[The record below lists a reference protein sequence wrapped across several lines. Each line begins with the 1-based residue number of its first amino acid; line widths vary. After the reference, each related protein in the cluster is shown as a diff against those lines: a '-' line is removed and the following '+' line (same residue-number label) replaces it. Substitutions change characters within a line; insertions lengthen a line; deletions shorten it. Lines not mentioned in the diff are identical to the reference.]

1 MYNLTKTIKDKTIY
15 LKDFIKG
22 TIETTENKTEAMQFE
37 SFHAANTYAKQS
49 ISTLT
54 WRATKDEGLN

>member
-22 TIETTENKTEAMQFE
+22 TIETTETSSEAMQFDSKE
-37 SFHAANTYAKQS
+37 AANHFAKQS
-49 ISTLT
+49 LSTLT
-54 WRATKDEGLN
+54 WRATKDESRL